1 MVATYTAK
9 TLSKFIERIRT
20 ISTEWETKKDG
31 EPNLW
36 FRGSQNAS
44 WRLIP
49 KLYRSKAS
57 ARTLLEDENEI
68 REEFVRRAPSLT
80 TYSPRNAWEWY
91 FLMQHYSAPMR
102 LLDWTEDPQI
112 ALYFALM
119 ESEGYQDAAVWVLD
133 PWHLNELVLKTDEVL
148 PPGSDG
154 LAEGDRRKYPPWLLD
169 RFDAKKRLK
178 KPLPVA
184 IFPNQFD
191 RRIAAQRSC
200 FTVHGL
206 KKDSLDALFP
216 RAQRLLAK
224 IMIPG
229 YKVLDGRSELEGF
242 SVDEATIYPD
252 LEGLGKC
259 VARWTGDGKPLP
271 HEEMYTRLKPSPIEG
286 VGVFAI
292 TKIKKGT
299 VLFSGD
305 ADEVRWIDASDL
317 PRNKALREFYQR
329 FAIIKNGKN
338 GKPKRYGC
346 PRNFHRLTMS
356 WYINDPK
363 RGEKPNVIC
372 DDSYNFR
379 AARNIKEGE
388 ELTVDSTT
396 YSDHAAKSTPRSKPT
411 PSDVV
416 ASAV

>member
-1 MVATYTAK
+1 MLATYNAK
-9 TLSKFIERIRT
+9 TLSKFIGRIKQ
-20 ISTEWETKKDG
+20 IKAEWEDKDG
-31 EPNLW
+31 DQPALW
-36 FRGSQNAS
+36 FRGSRNAA

-49 KLYRSKAS
+49 KLYRSKAP
-57 ARTLLEDENEI
+57 TKDLLEDEDEI

-80 TYSPRNAWEWY
+80 THNPRNAWEWY
-91 FLMQHYSAPMR
+91 FLMQHYSAPTR

-119 ESEGYQDAAVWVLD
+119 ESEAYQDAAVWVLD
-133 PWHLNELVLKTDEVL
+133 PWRLNKLVLKTDEVL

-154 LAEGDRRKYPPWLLD
+154 LADSDRRKYEPWLPN
-169 RFDAKKRLK
+169 RFDAKRRLR

-206 KKDSLDALFP
+206 KKDSLDSLFSK
-216 RAQRLLAK
+216 AQKLLAK
-224 IMIPG
+224 IVIPA
-229 YKVLDGRSELEGF
+229 YAIEDVRNELEGC

-259 VARWTGDGKPLP
+259 VARWIGEEEPAAHD
-271 HEEMYTRLKPSPIEG
+271 EMYTRLKPSLIEG

-292 TKIKKGT
+292 RKIKKGT

-305 ADEVRWIDASDL
+305 VDEIRWVDARDL
-317 PRNKALREFYQR
+317 PKNKALRELYRR
-329 FAIIKNGKN
+329 FAIVKNGKN

-363 RGEKPNVIC
+363 QNEKPNVAC
-372 DDSYNFR
+372 DDNYDFR
-379 AARNIKEGE
+379 ALRDIDEGE

-396 YSDHAAKSTPRSKPT
+396 YSDHANVRTTIRSKPKKT
-411 PSDVV
+411 SP
-416 ASAV
+416 

>member
-1 MVATYTAK
+1 MVVTYTAK
-9 TLSKFIERIRT
+9 TLSNFIERIGQVRA
-20 ISTEWETKKDG
+20 EWKDKDG
-31 EPNLW
+31 EPALW
-36 FRGSQNAS
+36 FRGSQSVS

-49 KLYRSKAS
+49 KLYRSTKS
-57 ARTLLEDENEI
+57 AKKLLEDEDEI
-68 REEFVRRAPSLT
+68 REEFVRRAPSLM
-80 TYSPRNAWEWY
+80 TYNPRNAWEWY
-91 FLMQHYSAPMR
+91 FLMQHYSAPTR
-102 LLDWTEDPQI
+102 LLDWTENPQI

-133 PWHLNELVLKTDEVL
+133 PWRLNKLVLKVDEVL

-154 LAEGDRRKYPPWLLD
+154 LADRDRRKYEPWLPD
-169 RFDAKKRLK
+169 RFDAKNRLK
-178 KPLPVA
+178 NPLPVA

-206 KKDSLDALFP
+206 KKDSIDDLFP
-216 RAQRLLAK
+216 RTQKLLAK
-224 IMIPG
+224 IVIPG
-229 YKVLDGRSELEGF
+229 YAVDNVFDELEGSF
-242 SVDEATIYPD
+242 VDEATIYPD

-259 VARWTGDGKPLP
+259 VARWTGDADPLP

-292 TKIKKGT
+292 RKIKKGT
-299 VLFSGD
+299 ILFSGD
-305 ADEVRWIDASDL
+305 ADEVRWIDASGL
-317 PRNKALREFYQR
+317 PRNKALREFYKR
-329 FAIIKNGKN
+329 FAIVKKGKN

-363 RGEKPNVIC
+363 RGEKPNVTC
-372 DDSYNFR
+372 DDTYNFR

-396 YSDHAAKSTPRSKPT
+396 YSDHEKKAKPK
-411 PSDVV
+411 
-416 ASAV
+416 